1 MSLRPFLAR
10 GHASLAAR
18 LVLGAVFL
26 WLGAAKALDPAAFL
40 KLVRQFDLLASPLA
54 LNLVGALLP
63 WSEIVFGLLLIAGVL
78 ARGAALAALLLLVAF
93 TGAIAAR
100 AVALHG
106 ATGAAFCSLRFD
118 CGCGTGEVYVCAKL
132 AENTALCALALVV
145 LLAPAHRFPFRA
157 RP

>member
-1 MSLRPFLAR
+1 MSLRACFAR

-26 WLGAAKALDPAAFL
+26 WLGGVKALDPAAFV
-40 KLVRQFDLLASPLA
+40 KLVRQFDVLASPPA

-63 WSEIVFGLLLIAGVL
+63 WSEIVFGLLLLAGVL
-78 ARGAALAALLLLVAF
+78 ARGAALAAFLLLAAF
-93 TGAIAAR
+93 TAAIAAR

-106 ATGAAFCSLRFD
+106 ATAAAFCSLRFD

-132 AENTALCALALVV
+132 AENTGLAALALVV
-145 LLAPAHRFPFRA
+145 LLAPAHPFPFRP
-157 RP
+157 RR